1 MTYNEIGIAEAI
13 GRLSGATFAELSQ
26 DERDLIDQ
34 FHAGGPEAVDR
45 TLAAL
50 GAAPGQTVLDVGSGL
65 GGPARQLAQSTGCDV
80 LGVDVTAE
88 YVRAA
93 RELTSLAGLADRVRF
108 VCTDLAAL
116 DEDGF
121 AGAYTMHVQ
130 MNVPDKKA
138 FYSEIAR
145 RLRPEGHLG
154 VFEVCR
160 AGTSEATPPLPWSL
174 DGSDSHLVI
183 PDELRTSIEAA
194 GFTTLDWVDETEWT
208 LEWFDRT
215 AARLSSARPRASL
228 AALLHDG
235 PIRMMNFLAAIRSGA
250 VSIHRGAFALAPGRG

>member
-1 MTYNEIGIAEAI
+1 MTYNETDIADAI
-13 GRLSGATFAELSQ
+13 VGMAGGEFAELRQ
-26 DERDLIDQ
+26 DDRDLVDQ

-50 GAAPGQTVLDVGSGL
+50 DAAPGQTVLDVGSGL
-65 GGPARQLAQSTGCDV
+65 GGPARQLAQRAGCTV

-93 RELTSLAGLADRVRF
+93 RDLTRLAGLADCVRF

-145 RLRPEGHLG
+145 RLHPEGRLA

-160 AGTSEATPPLPWSL
+160 AGTAEATLPLPWSL
-174 DGSDSHLVI
+174 DGSDSHLVAA
-183 PDELRTSIEAA
+183 DELRDAIETS
-194 GFTTLDWVDETEWT
+194 GFTTLDWVDETAWT
-208 LEWFDRT
+208 LEWFDRA
-215 AARLSSARPRASL
+215 AARLSSSPPRASL
-228 AALLHDG
+228 VALLHDG
-235 PIRMMNFLAAIRSGA
+235 PTRMMNFLAAIRSGA
-250 VSIHRGAFALAPGRG
+250 VSIHRGAFALAADRG